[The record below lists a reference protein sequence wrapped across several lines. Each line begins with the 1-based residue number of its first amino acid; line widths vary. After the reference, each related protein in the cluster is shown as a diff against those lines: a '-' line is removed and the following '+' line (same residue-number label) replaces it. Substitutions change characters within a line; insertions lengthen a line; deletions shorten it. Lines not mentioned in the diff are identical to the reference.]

1 MATNNK
7 RSTSE
12 EWTTGSGSASKS
24 KRVRFGG
31 GRPNTEDL
39 EVDDADLL
47 EQRKGRRRAVTVVEY
62 QDGEVSSDDE
72 EDEKKKKLP
81 LKDEEDEDDE
91 ISFLPAV
98 EEGDDENDMFA
109 DVDPEKQAR
118 IAKEKELLEKKKQL
132 LKKKK
137 GKAVGKGF
145 DRSEIEGEELVEEDL
160 DEDDYDEEGNLK
172 IEAFNMNEELE
183 EGNEIDENGNF
194 VRKLDPER
202 FHDSW
207 LEGLSRKEIESA
219 RRAHERKER
228 KAEIEEKEAAASA
241 MTETDIYVEIV
252 NILRPTES
260 VVGALQRLGGGKKG
274 GARQVK
280 KKSWQKS
287 KASNST
293 DMETDAPTGAAET
306 EDDVKRRQTIEKLT
320 DLCDKMMA
328 LGHFDIYEE
337 TYEQVVRKLR
347 RADIIEDDWEI
358 GTPVLKPGERLAA
371 LLDLEN
377 DPLLTSTPAQ
387 WEYKW
392 ASPQEGQDADQVFG
406 PFSGADMKSWNEQ
419 GFFSNGILV
428 RMVGDS
434 TFEPATDAKFE

>member
-12 EWTTGSGSASKS
+12 EWTTGSSGASKP
-24 KRVRFGG
+24 KRVRLGG
-31 GRPNTEDL
+31 GRPNPEDL
-39 EVDDADLL
+39 EVDDSDML
-47 EQRKGRRRAVTVVEY
+47 EQRKARRGAVTVVEY
-62 QDGEVSSDDE
+62 QDGEVSSDEE
-72 EDEKKKKLP
+72 EDGRKKKLP
-81 LKDEEDEDDE
+81 VNDEEDEDDE
-91 ISFLPAV
+91 ASFLPAV

-118 IAKEKELLEKKKQL
+118 IAKEKESLEKKKQL

-137 GKAVGKGF
+137 GKATGKGF
-145 DRSEIEGEELVEEDL
+145 DRSEIEGEELIEEDL

-207 LEGLSRKEIESA
+207 LEGLSRNEIESA
-219 RRAHERKER
+219 RRAHERKEM
-228 KAEIEEKEAAASA
+228 KARMEEKEAAASA

-252 NILRPTES
+252 NILRPSES
-260 VVGALQRLGGGKKG
+260 VVEALQRLGGGKKG
-274 GARQVK
+274 GAKQVK

-287 KASNST
+287 KTTTST
-293 DMETDAPTGAAET
+293 DMETDVAGTAET
-306 EDDVKRRQTIEKLT
+306 EDDLKRRQAIEKLT

-347 RADIIEDDWEI
+347 RADIIEDDWEV
-358 GTPVLKPGERLAA
+358 GTPVLKPGERLAV

-377 DPLLTSTPAQ
+377 DPLLASAPTQ

-392 ASPQEGQDADQVFG
+392 ANPQEGQDADQVFG
-406 PFSGADMKSWNEQ
+406 PFSGADMKSWDQQ

-434 TFEPATDAKFE
+434 TFEPATNTTFE

>member
-12 EWTTGSGSASKS
+12 EWATGSGGASKS

-39 EVDDADLL
+39 EVNDADML

-72 EDEKKKKLP
+72 MDEKKKKVIVN
-81 LKDEEDEDDE
+81 DEEDEDDE
-91 ISFLPAV
+91 TSFLPAV
-98 EEGDDENDMFA
+98 EEGDDEDDMFA

-132 LKKKK
+132 LKRKK
-137 GKAVGKGF
+137 GKATGKGF
-145 DRSEIEGEELVEEDL
+145 DRSEIEGEKLVEEDL

-172 IEAFNMNEELE
+172 IEAFNMDEELE
-183 EGNEIDENGNF
+183 EGNEIDENGDF

-219 RRAHERKER
+219 RQAHERKER
-228 KAEIEEKEAAASA
+228 KVLMEEKEAAASA

-252 NILRPTES
+252 NIIRPSES

-274 GARQVK
+274 GAKQVK
-280 KKSWQKS
+280 KRSWQKS
-287 KASNST
+287 KATTST
-293 DMETDAPTGAAET
+293 DMETDAHAGAAET
-306 EDDVKRRQTIEKLT
+306 EDDVKRRQAIEKLT

-328 LGHFDIYEE
+328 LGHFEIYEE
-337 TYEQVVRKLR
+337 TYEQMVRKLR
-347 RADIIEDDWEI
+347 RADVIEDDWEV

-377 DPLLTSTPAQ
+377 DPLLAPTPAQ

-392 ASPQEGQDADQVFG
+392 ANPQEGQDADQVFG
-406 PFSGADMKSWNEQ
+406 PFSGTDMKSWNGQ

-428 RMVGDS
+428 RTVGDS
-434 TFEPATDAKFE
+434 TFEPATDTMFD